1 MSEQD
6 KNEQTEV
13 ETIDTA
19 GKETGEENHHKEDAY
34 EKICSVC
41 HRPESV
47 AGKMID
53 LPGGFSVCSDCM
65 QRSFDAMKN
74 GQIDYSQLLKYAGRA
89 FYEYGG
95 SGTGDPE
102 AAKDQ
107 EEKRRRRA
115 QAAH

>member
-47 AGKMID
+47 A
-53 LPGGFSVCSDCM
+53 V
-65 QRSFDAMKN
+65 R
-74 GQIDYSQLLKYAGRA
+74 
-89 FYEYGG
+89 
-95 SGTGDPE
+95 
-102 AAKDQ
+102 
-107 EEKRRRRA
+107 
-115 QAAH
+115 